1 MASAVTVEVSGSEGL
16 WRLAK
21 RADRA
26 VVWDDGAVGCAEE
39 RERRVCA
46 VVVVGDV
53 AGATVDADGV
63 TRGRSCIGIG
73 SGVGG
78 SGGVSRI

>member
-1 MASAVTVEVSGSEGL
+1 MASAVAVVVSGSVGL
-16 WRLAK
+16 GRLAK

-39 RERRVCA
+39 RDRRVCV
-46 VVVVGDV
+46 VVVVGDD
-53 AGATVDADGV
+53 AGGTADTDGV
-63 TRGRSCIGIG
+63 GGGSSCIGTG